1 MAFDIRE
8 IQTQLEAAPIVSP
21 YSHDLALAIICDTFR
36 LAKVR
41 PPSRADWGALEDQ
54 ARSPLWREQVVMLA
68 HVLVSSAL
76 RQETVQALTKND
88 DATTLLQRFFQDVA
102 PLTAEM
108 IRSNTFRREEFLR
121 KWVRVV
127 GGECKG
133 ESPKGSV
140 ARIEQL
146 DYRKAEAEM
155 RRAEE
160 ARKKEADKRQQ
171 ALREAEQRATEARG
185 WRE

>member
-1 MAFDIRE
+1 MAFDLRE
-8 IQTQLEAAPIVSP
+8 IQTQLDAAPIVSP
-21 YSHDLALAIICDTFR
+21 YSHDLSLAIVCDTFR
-36 LAKVR
+36 LARVR
-41 PPSRADWGALEDQ
+41 PPSLADWGELEQ
-54 ARSPLWREQVVMLA
+54 RARSPLWREQVVMLA
-68 HVLVSSAL
+68 HVLASSSL
-76 RQETVQALTKND
+76 RQETALTLQRSD

-108 IRSNTFRREEFLR
+108 VRSNAFRREEFLR
-121 KWVRVV
+121 KWVRAV
-127 GGECKG
+127 GGQWQG

-140 ARIEQL
+140 SRLEQL

-160 ARKKEADKRQQ
+160 ARKREADKRQQ
-171 ALREAEQRATEARG
+171 ALREAEQRAADARG